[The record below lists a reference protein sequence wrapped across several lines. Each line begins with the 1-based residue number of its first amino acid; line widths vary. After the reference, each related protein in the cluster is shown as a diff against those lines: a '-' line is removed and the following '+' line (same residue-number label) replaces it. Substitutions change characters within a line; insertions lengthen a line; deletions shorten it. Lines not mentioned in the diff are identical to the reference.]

1 MSKLSYKSYSWDKE
15 FEIKGYFSD
24 DKSKVVDHEA
34 NSGILTYSPNEIILE
49 IFGEFPMMRLYPLIL
64 VILLIKYMDLIPQV
78 IY

>member
-49 IFGEFPMMRLYPLIL
+49 IFTC
-64 VILLIKYMDLIPQV
+64 
-78 IY
+78 IYLH

>member
-24 DKSKVVDHEA
+24 DKSKVVDHEV

-49 IFGEFPMMRLYPLIL
+49 IFLIHSAFNRTSRAG
-64 VILLIKYMDLIPQV
+64 IEPTSSA
-78 IY
+78 